1 MGRTLT
7 NDQMRM
13 ALKGDR
19 FKTVK
24 KAITQEYMCL
34 VKQELTAENVQK
46 ALDEGGGH
54 QPVLDSHLQSV
65 RLGFHCCGSLRPQK
79 HTVPARA
86 APGLRVYE

>member
-46 ALDEGGGH
+46 ALDEGGAPTSAG
-54 QPVLDSHLQSV
+54 QPSSKRST
-65 RLGFHCCGSLRPQK
+65 RLSLLWVSP
-79 HTVPARA
+79 PAKAYRA
-86 APGLRVYE
+86 RTCSARSAGI